1 MKVPNGA
8 LRRVVLITAVAA
20 VTSALAVRTTPSASP
35 HVSVV
40 HDWSNHHI
48 IYGNSD
54 LPTLALLA
62 RRDPRALSNW
72 IHRNSHLLRPRHTGP
87 YIRPTQDKNSRIDWA
102 MSLGAKGGMPVG
114 ETPAKFTFDITKPPS
129 CQNDFVVFVVNA
141 TPSVGGQANIVAF
154 NNLYSGPAPNSC
166 GTNPTFL
173 WSYAVGSGPV
183 YLSPVLSEDGTKV
196 AFLESASNGQIM
208 FHVLTWVAGQG
219 TNATT
224 GAVAPGSGGSSVTS
238 LSYTNVTAPGCA
250 ISPATASNAS
260 PYIDYA
266 GDAAYVAAD
275 NGNLYRISPVFKAGT
290 PAVQYCITVS
300 ANAALTSP
308 VFDAQSG
315 KVFISD
321 GQKVY
326 AFAAGATGFAA
337 AGSIQIAS
345 TANSVILSPIV
356 DSTNG
361 FVYVFANHNVGNTNA
376 IVSQMPFLLNSH
388 ADAAIGPVTTGYV
401 LDGQFDN
408 NYFNTGPSAGSLYAC
423 GTQPGAATKPS
434 LYTLS
439 FNSLGVLNSTPAM
452 SNDIHLNSST
462 NPAGTCSPLLELFDG
477 TNDRLFVG
485 VGQQGSTSGAN
496 MVSMWNINTRITSN
510 ATLPAATATN
520 YLGGTSAFS
529 MDNFSTIPQ
538 ASSVYFG
545 DLFTGTA
552 AHCGSNLYCAVKLTQ
567 SALQ

>member
-1 MKVPNGA
+1 MSVPSGVV
-8 LRRVVLITAVAA
+8 RRIILVIVVAA
-20 VTSALAVRTTPSASP
+20 VTTALAVRTAPSASP

-48 IYGNSD
+48 VYGNSD
-54 LPTLALLA
+54 LATLALLA

-72 IHRNSHLLRPRHTGP
+72 VHRNSYLLHPRRTGP
-87 YIRPTQDKNSRIDWA
+87 YIRPTGNRNSRIDWA
-102 MSLGAKGGMPVG
+102 MSLGPNGGMPLG
-114 ETPAKFTFDITKPPS
+114 ETPAKFSFDISQPPS
-129 CQNDFVVFVVNA
+129 CANDFAVFVINA

-154 NNLYSGPAPNSC
+154 NNLYSGPTPNLC

-183 YLSPVLSEDGTKV
+183 YLSPVLSETGTKV
-196 AFLESASNGQIM
+196 AFLESASNGQII

-224 GAVAPGSGGSSVTS
+224 GAVAPGSGGSSLTS

-250 ISPATASNAS
+250 ITPTTASNAS

-266 GDAAYVAAD
+266 SDVAYVAAD
-275 NGNLYRISPVFKAGT
+275 NGNLYRIGGVFKGT
-290 PAVQYCITVS
+290 PTVQYCITVS

-308 VFDAQSG
+308 VFDGQSG
-315 KVFISD
+315 RVFISD

-326 AFAAGATGFAA
+326 AFVPGATGFGA
-337 AGSIQIAS
+337 AGSIQVAG
-345 TANSVILSPIV
+345 TAGSIILSPIV

-361 FVYVFANHNVGNTNA
+361 FVYVFSSHNTLNTNA
-376 IVSQMPFLLNSH
+376 IVSQMPVLLNSH
-388 ADAAIGPVTTGYV
+388 ADAAIGAAASPYV

-408 NYFNTGPSAGSLYAC
+408 NFYNSGPSSGSLYAC
-423 GTQPGAATKPS
+423 GTQTLAGTKPA
-434 LYTLS
+434 LYTLT
-439 FNSLGVLNSTPAM
+439 FDALGVLNALPAM
-452 SNDIHLNSST
+452 SNDVHVNSAT
-462 NPAGTCSPLLELFDG
+462 NPAGACSPLLELFDG

-485 VGQQGSTSGAN
+485 VGQQGSTAGAN
-496 MVSMWNINTRITSN
+496 LVSMWNINTRITSN
-510 ATLPAATATN
+510 ATTPTATATG

-529 MDNFSTIPQ
+529 MDNFSSSAQ

-545 DLFTGTA
+545 TLAKGTGA
-552 AHCGSNLYCAVKLTQ
+552 PCGNNLYCAVKLTQ
-567 SALQ
+567 SGLK